1 MYKEQI
7 LTVSVSLLWIL
18 GFNFVQKNSKISLR
32 NITQEIVVVFRISA
46 DIHAAVYMIF
56 LFVRVDISVPE

>member
-32 NITQEIVVVFRISA
+32 NITQAIVVVFRISA

-56 LFVRVDISVPE
+56 LFVRVDLSVPE